1 MSNKCQTQPNITR
14 CTSSESF
21 IFILCVICD
30 WLQCP
35 TALFAYVTILNN
47 NNIKYRV
54 GKKYQET
61 DHQIFSIITKKSITQ
76 FWSSML
82 NYMQSLMMLITHDTT
97 LRMAIKPPPTMFKCQ
112 HAHCMHCCLL
122 ELMHTTVAWM
132 HATLTT
138 LLAATIVRQ
147 KLTRYHHY
155 AQFKTHT
162 TNDRWERQLIR
173 LT

>member
-97 LRMAIKPPPTMFKCQ
+97 LTMAIKPPPTMFKCQ
-112 HAHCMHCCLL
+112 HALLFAWADAYNSGMNARNAHNAAGSNHCTS
-122 ELMHTTVAWM
+122 E
-132 HATLTT
+132 
-138 LLAATIVRQ
+138 I
-147 KLTRYHHY
+147 
-155 AQFKTHT
+155 
-162 TNDRWERQLIR
+162 N
-173 LT
+173 